1 MSMKTT
7 FDIPEPLIKEIKRIA
22 RERGVT
28 ARAIVQQALTRVV
41 EESSAERHFTLP
53 DASVTGWA
61 AMEPTV
67 RDRVERDAGLHDL
80 VLQSYER

>member
-1 MSMKTT
+1 MKTT
-7 FDIPEPLIKEIKRIA
+7 FDIPEPLVKEIKRIA

-41 EESSAERHFTLP
+41 EEASTEKSFRLP
-53 DASVTGWA
+53 DASVVGWS
-61 AMEPTV
+61 AMEQTM
-67 RDRVERDAGLHDL
+67 RGRVERDRGLHDL

>member
-1 MSMKTT
+1 MKTT
-7 FDIPEPLIKEIKRIA
+7 FDIPEPLVKEIKRIA

-41 EESSAERHFTLP
+41 EESSSEQRFRLP
-53 DASVTGWA
+53 DASIAGWS
-61 AMEPTV
+61 AMEPEL
-67 RDRVERDAGLHDL
+67 RERVERDGGLHGV

>member
-7 FDIPEPLIKEIKRIA
+7 FDIPEPLVREIKRIA

-41 EESSAERHFTLP
+41 EESSTEHRFTLP
-53 DASVTGWA
+53 DASVAGWA
-61 AMEPTV
+61 GMEHGV
-67 RDRVERDAGLHDL
+67 RERVERDGGLHDL

>member
-7 FDIPEPLIKEIKRIA
+7 FDIPEPLVKEIKRIA

-41 EESSAERHFTLP
+41 EESGSEGRFRLP
-53 DASVTGWA
+53 DAGVAGWA
-61 AMEPTV
+61 EMAPAARERV
-67 RDRVERDAGLHDL
+67 SRDGGLQEL
-80 VLQSYER
+80 ILQSYER